1 MIRAVIF
8 ANGKA
13 RDYSILSSLIRA
25 GDTIIA
31 ADGGANHARK
41 IGLVPDVLIGDLDS
55 VSKNE
60 VKRLETLGTRVI
72 RFPVEKDETD
82 LELSLGYTLDQG
94 FREILIL
101 APFGGRLDQT
111 LGNISLLT
119 RPDLVGIDTRMDDG
133 LEEVFLVRGQAI
145 IQGVPG
151 DTVSLLAI
159 SVEAKGVETEGL
171 YYPLNGETLFANA
184 TRGISNRLVDKSA
197 TIRVSEGKLLCIHT
211 RQRI

>member
-1 MIRAVIF
+1 MKHAVIF

-13 RDYSILSSLIRA
+13 RDYSIISSLIRA
-25 GDTIIA
+25 GDTIIV

-72 RFPVEKDETD
+72 RYPVEKDETD
-82 LELSLGYTLDQG
+82 LELSLGYVLDQG

-119 RPDLVGIDTRMDDG
+119 RPDLEGIGTRMDDG
-133 LEEVFLVRGQAI
+133 LEEVFLIRDQAVVN
-145 IQGVPG
+145 GAPG

-159 SVEAKGVETEGL
+159 GVEAKGVETKGL
-171 YYPLNGETLFANA
+171 YYPLKGETLFSHA

-197 TIRVSEGKLLCIHT
+197 TIRVGEGMLLCIHT

>member
-1 MIRAVIF
+1 MKRAVIF

-13 RDYSILSSLIRA
+13 RDYSILSSLIRE
-25 GDTIIA
+25 GDTTIA
-31 ADGGANHARK
+31 ADRGANHARK
-41 IGLVPDVLIGDLDS
+41 IGLVPNVLIGDLDS

-82 LELSLGYTLDQG
+82 LELALGYALDQG

-119 RPDLVGIDTRMDDG
+119 RPDLEGIDTRMDDG
-133 LEEVFLVRGQAI
+133 LEEVFLIRGQAI
-145 IQGVPG
+145 VHGVPG

-159 SVEAKGVETEGL
+159 SVEAKDVETEGL
-171 YYPLNGETLFANA
+171 YYPLSGETLFADA
-184 TRGISNRLVDKSA
+184 TRGISNRLVDESA
-197 TIRVSEGKLLCIHT
+197 IIRVSEGILLCIHT